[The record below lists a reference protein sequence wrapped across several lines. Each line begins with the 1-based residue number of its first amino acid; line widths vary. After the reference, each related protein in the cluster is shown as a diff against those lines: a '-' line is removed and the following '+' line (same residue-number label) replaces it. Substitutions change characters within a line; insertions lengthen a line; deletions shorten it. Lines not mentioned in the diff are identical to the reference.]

1 MNCIIYPCSNELIP
15 FIDYIDKIDN
25 DLHIVK
31 AVCPVVCRSMV
42 SDELGCDISTDFDA
56 SLEICDTVIICD
68 YKNIGSMYK
77 DVVKKIILSLEK
89 NKNVICCAELHENDL
104 KKACSLAKEK
114 NLVFRC
120 KNKYEFPE
128 VADFYM
134 KQESVVIGIGSMF
147 SPLNTDKLY
156 CDLIRHLNE
165 SGYKTVGIGTSN
177 NNMLINSYTLPK
189 EIFRS
194 SKSNDEKVFF
204 LNNFIN
210 DIELL
215 KCPDIIVVQ
224 FPGGMSNFAEEVLD
238 GYTIDAYTFSQ
249 AVSVDY
255 FILGIPVNV
264 VTPDHLSELDT
275 EYKYKYNCPIDAFAV
290 SNSVVDIDLCFD
302 IGEVVITALDK
313 SHALDYI
320 EKCSDIKG
328 YLFCDMNDSNR
339 NALVSDFIEKCSNNV
354 EEL

>member
-25 DLHIVK
+25 ELNIVK
-31 AVCPVVCRSMV
+31 AICPVICRSMV
-42 SDELGCDISTDFDA
+42 SDELSWDISTDFES
-56 SLEICDTVIICD
+56 SLELCDTVIICD
-68 YKNIGSMYK
+68 YKNIDSMYK
-77 DVVKKIILSLEK
+77 DIVQKIILSLKK
-89 NKNVICCAELHENDL
+89 NKNVICCAELSEDDL

-114 NLVFRC
+114 DLIFRF
-120 KNKYEFPE
+120 KNKYEIPE

-147 SPLNTDKLY
+147 SSLKTDTLY
-156 CDLIRHLNE
+156 CNLIRRLNE

-194 SKSNDEKVFF
+194 SLSNDEKVFF

-255 FILGIPVNV
+255 FILGVPVNV
-264 VTPDHLSELDT
+264 ITPDDLPELDT
-275 EYKYKYNCPIDAFAV
+275 EYKYKYNCPVDAFAI
-290 SNSVVDIDLCFD
+290 SNSDVDIDLCFD
-302 IGEVVITALDK
+302 LGEVVIATVDK
-313 SHALDYI
+313 SHAQDYI
-320 EKCSDIKG
+320 EKCSDING
-328 YLFCDMNDSNR
+328 YLFCDMNDNSQ